1 MKIDIIIE
9 HATVETIEKIA
20 PLLEKVEKENLNVL
34 VHIVAKMN

>member
-9 HATVETIEKIA
+9 HATVETIEKIV

-34 VHIVAKMN
+34 VHVEAKMN